1 MSFSVFKILIMG
13 PQGSGKGTQA
23 EILAKD
29 LGIPAVSAGSL
40 LREEIAKGTDLGR
53 QVAADTESGRLVP
66 DQIMIE
72 IIKNRLKQ
80 PDMVKGWILD
90 GFPRI
95 LSQAEL
101 LLQFVQP
108 SHAILIDLS
117 DEQAVERLAGRVEC
131 LQCRATYHLKHAP
144 PRDPAHCD
152 ACGGE
157 LRARS
162 DDTPGLIRQRLKIFH
177 DETEPV
183 VKKFEEMGIL
193 RRVNGSGTIEEV
205 AAAVKTA
212 ICL

>member
-1 MSFSVFKILIMG
+1 MYKILIMG

-40 LREEIAKGTDLGR
+40 LREEITKGTELGR

-72 IIKNRLKQ
+72 IIKNRLNQ
-80 PDMVKGWILD
+80 PDAAHGWILD

-108 SHAILIDLS
+108 THAIVLELS
-117 DEQAVERLAGRVEC
+117 DEQSLERLAGR
-131 LQCRATYHLKHAP
+131 LQCAGCQKIYHEKKLMGKLLV
-144 PRDPAHCD
+144 CEV
-152 ACGGE
+152 CGSE
-157 LRARS
+157 LFKRS
-162 DDTPGLIRQRLKIFH
+162 DDQPELICQRLAIYH
-177 DETEPV
+177 QETEPV
-183 VKKFEEMGIL
+183 ARKFEEMGIL
-193 RRVNGSGTIEEV
+193 RRVDGSGTIEE
-205 AAAVKTA
+205 AAAEVKK
-212 ICL
+212 IFV